1 MKIHVESENI
11 NAMIERQLKLWE
23 TQKKISEKKLEEENQ
38 PKLLITISRAM
49 GSMGE
54 EVAAKLSQLTG
65 FQLFDKEIMEA
76 IAKNSGV
83 QTKIVE
89 LLDEETKSDL
99 MHWLKGTLKGE
110 IFGRSDYIKSLTR
123 SVGSIMKHGNAIL
136 VGRGANVIIGMKRGF
151 NLRIVGSFKARV
163 ERVAQK
169 MSISQKEAEKMV
181 RKSDKGRAI
190 FIKTSFGMHSG
201 DPSFFDMVLNTDCLD
216 LDDTVELA
224 LLAYSKKKH
233 HMAK

>member
-123 SVGSIMKHGNAIL
+123 SIGSIMKHGNAIL

-151 NLRIVGSFKARV
+151 NLRIVGSFKTRV

-169 MSISQKEAEKMV
+169 MNISQKEAEKMV

>member
-123 SVGSIMKHGNAIL
+123 SIGSIMKHGNAIL

-151 NLRIVGSFKARV
+151 NLRIVGSFKTRV

-169 MSISQKEAEKMV
+169 MNISQKEAEKLV

>member
-23 TQKKISEKKLEEENQ
+23 TQKQISQKKLDEESH

-49 GSMGE
+49 GAMGE
-54 EVAAKLSQLTG
+54 EVATKLSRLTG
-65 FQLFDKEIMEA
+65 LQLFDKEIMEA

-83 QTKIVE
+83 QSQIVE

-99 MHWLKGTLKGE
+99 VHWLKGTLKGE
-110 IFGRSDYIKSLTR
+110 IFGKSDYIKSLTR
-123 SVGSIMKHGNAIL
+123 SVGSIMKHGEAIL
-136 VGRGANVIIGMKRGF
+136 VGRGANVILGMKRGF
-151 NLRIVGSFKARV
+151 HLRIVGSLTIRA
-163 ERVAQK
+163 ERVAKK
-169 MSISQKEAEKMV
+169 MNISQKEAEKIV
-181 RKSDKGRAI
+181 KESDKTRAI
-190 FIKTSFGMHSG
+190 FIKKSFGMHAG
-201 DPSFFDMVLNTDCLD
+201 DPSFYDMVLNSDCLD

-233 HMAK
+233 HLAK

>member
-54 EVAAKLSQLTG
+54 EVAARLSQLTG

-89 LLDEETKSDL
+89 MLDEENKSDL
-99 MHWLKGTLKGE
+99 MHWLKGTLQGE

-151 NLRIVGSFKARV
+151 NLRIVGSFKTRV
-163 ERVAQK
+163 ERVAKK
-169 MSISQKEAEKMV
+169 MNLSQKEAEKMV

-190 FIKTSFGMHSG
+190 FVKTSFGMHSG

-224 LLAYSKKKH
+224 MLAYSKKKH